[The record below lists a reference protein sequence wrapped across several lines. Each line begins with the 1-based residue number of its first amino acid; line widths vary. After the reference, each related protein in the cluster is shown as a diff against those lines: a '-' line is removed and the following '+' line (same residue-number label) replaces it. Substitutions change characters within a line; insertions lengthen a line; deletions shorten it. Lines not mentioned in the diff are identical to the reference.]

1 MGGPKRERC
10 SARAAIA
17 ILGSMSRAA
26 VHKPSY
32 LDVSPQ
38 ELRRRIGAAWE
49 LMASPCRVCP
59 RGCKVDR
66 RADDQ
71 RGFCRIGA
79 RAVISSFSPHFGEEP
94 PLVGTG
100 GSGTIFLTSCNLAC
114 VYCQNWEISQAR
126 WGRPVTDEQLV
137 GAMLKLQNLGCHNVN
152 FVSPTVYVPQI
163 LAALPYAIEGGLR
176 LPLVYNTGGYDSLDA
191 LRLLDGIMDIYMPD
205 IKYADEAIARR
216 YSLGKDY
223 YPVAKAAVKEMH
235 RQVGDLVVEDGVAAR
250 GLIIRHL
257 VLPDGLA
264 GTAEVMRFIGQEL
277 SVHSYV
283 NVMAQ
288 YRPENKAAR
297 YPELSRGI
305 TGEEYAEALRLALE
319 QGLYRLAR

>member
-1 MGGPKRERC
+1 MSE
-10 SARAAIA
+10 SALPSAE
-17 ILGSMSRAA
+17 
-26 VHKPSY
+26 PSY
-32 LDVSPQ
+32 LHLSPE
-38 ELRRRIGAAWE
+38 ELRRRIDAAWE

-79 RAVISSFSPHFGEEP
+79 RAVISSFAPHFGEEP

-126 WGRPVTDEQLV
+126 WGRPVTDEQLA
-137 GAMLKLQNLGCHNVN
+137 GAMLKLQNLGCHNIN
-152 FVSPTVYVPQI
+152 FVSPTVHVPQI
-163 LAALPYAIEGGLR
+163 LAALPYAIDGGLR
-176 LPLVYNTGGYDSLDA
+176 VPLVYNTGSYDSLDV
-191 LRLLDGIMDIYMPD
+191 LRLLDGVFDIYMPD
-205 IKYADEAIARR
+205 IKYVDEAIARK
-216 YSLGKDY
+216 YSLVKDY

-235 RQVGDLVVEDGVAAR
+235 RQVGDLVVEDDGVAVR

-264 GTAEVMRFIGQEL
+264 GTAEVMRFIAREL

-288 YRPENKAAR
+288 YRPENKADR
-297 YPELSRGI
+297 YPELSRRI
-305 TGEEYAEALRLALE
+305 TSQEYGEALRLALE
-319 QGLYRLAR
+319 AGLYRLAR